1 MTISSTY
8 DVAKLSDY
16 VYYQEGPG
24 IRNHQNTLE
33 GIKFLNIRCFKNGRL
48 DTASMKKVA
57 ESEALGK
64 YKHFLLDAGDYVVSS
79 SGTLGRIAEVYSE
92 DLPVMLNTST
102 IRFRPLDNLFL
113 DRLYLRYFLESEVFQ
128 QQVKSLATGS
138 VQLNYGPSHLAF
150 VEMPLPPIK
159 IQKVIGKVLDS
170 ITRKIDLN
178 NKTSKI
184 LEDIAQTI
192 FKSWFIDF
200 DPVKAKM
207 AGEKPVG
214 MDAAT
219 AALFPDAMEESELGL
234 IPKGWSIA
242 KVKSLTKTLVGGTPS
257 RVRDDFW
264 NGDIP
269 WFNSGKVNEFR
280 IIEASEYITEL
291 GLQKSAAKLLPVG
304 TTVLAITGA
313 TLGQYSRVEISAS
326 GTQNVI
332 GILESDSITNEYI
345 YSFIA
350 SGISRIVAAGTGG
363 AQQHINKDIVDNFE
377 FIFPGKQL
385 VDVFTLTVRSMFQE
399 ISSLTFSSKNLSQLR
414 DALLPR
420 LISGELQI
428 PEEMLAS

>member
-1 MTISSTY
+1 MTFEKVDLGTVCKFFNNSRKPVTRASRVAGEYRYFGAAGIQDYVSEYLFDGDFILVGEDGTVITKDERPVVQQVSGKFWVNNHAHVIQPNEMLDYDYLYFAISSTKVR
-8 DVAKLSDY
+8 DLVTGAVQPKLSMTNLKQLQIHWAEELE
-16 VYYQEGPG
+16 VRRAIGSFL
-24 IRNHQNTLE
+24 RNLDSKIAANNALSNTLE
-33 GIKFLNIRCFKNGRL
+33 
-48 DTASMKKVA
+48 
-57 ESEALGK
+57 E
-64 YKHFLLDAGDYVVSS
+64 
-79 SGTLGRIAEVYSE
+79 
-92 DLPVMLNTST
+92 
-102 IRFRPLDNLFL
+102 
-113 DRLYLRYFLESEVFQ
+113 
-128 QQVKSLATGS
+128 
-138 VQLNYGPSHLAF
+138 
-150 VEMPLPPIK
+150 
-159 IQKVIGKVLDS
+159 
-170 ITRKIDLN
+170 
-178 NKTSKI
+178 
-184 LEDIAQTI
+184 IAQTI

-207 AGEKPVG
+207 AGEKPAG
-214 MDAAT
+214 MDTAT
-219 AALFPDAMEESELGL
+219 AALFPDCMEESEFGS
-234 IPKGWSIA
+234 IPKGWSIS
-242 KVKSLTKTLVGGTPS
+242 KVDSLTKTLVGGTPS
-257 RVRDDFW
+257 RVREDFW

-332 GILESDSITNEYI
+332 GILESDSISNEFI

-377 FIFPGKQL
+377 FVFPGKEL

-399 ISSLTFSSKNLSQLR
+399 ISSLTFNSKNLSQLR

-420 LISGELQI
+420 LISGELPIQ
-428 PEEMLAS
+428 EEMLAS

>member
-1 MTISSTY
+1 MQIKSLKEICSLITKGTTPTSLGMKLNEGNINFIKVECLSEDGNIISSKMQKIDETTHN
-8 DVAKLSDY
+8 KLNRSKL
-16 VYYQEGPG
+16 QEGDILYSIAGSIGRMTVVDSSILPANTNQAVAILRPIKELIDTRYLFYFLKDTKSQKNAKRRIVQSVQTNLSLG
-24 IRNHQNTLE
+24 ELSGLEVAIPSLPMQIAIGNFMNNLDAKIAANNTL
-33 GIKFLNIRCFKNGRL
+33 
-48 DTASMKKVA
+48 S
-57 ESEALGK
+57 
-64 YKHFLLDAGDYVVSS
+64 
-79 SGTLGRIAEVYSE
+79 
-92 DLPVMLNTST
+92 
-102 IRFRPLDNLFL
+102 
-113 DRLYLRYFLESEVFQ
+113 
-128 QQVKSLATGS
+128 
-138 VQLNYGPSHLAF
+138 
-150 VEMPLPPIK
+150 
-159 IQKVIGKVLDS
+159 
-170 ITRKIDLN
+170 
-178 NKTSKI
+178 KT

-207 AGEKPVG
+207 AGEKPAG

-219 AALFPDAMEESELGL
+219 AALFPDTMVESELGS
-234 IPKGWSIA
+234 IPKGWSIS
-242 KVKSLTKTLVGGTPS
+242 KVNSLTKTLVGGTPS
-257 RVRDDFW
+257 RIREDFW
-264 NGDIP
+264 NGHIP

-332 GILESDSITNEYI
+332 GILESDSISNEFI

-377 FIFPGKQL
+377 FIFPGKNL
-385 VDVFTLTVRSMFQE
+385 VDAFTLIVGSMFQQ
-399 ISSLTFSSKNLSQLR
+399 ISALTFSSKNLSQLR

>member
-1 MTISSTY
+1 MEDYDYLYFAISSTKVR
-8 DVAKLSDY
+8 DLVTGAVQPKLSMTNLK
-16 VYYQEGPG
+16 QLQIPW
-24 IRNHQNTLE
+24 
-33 GIKFLNIRCFKNGRL
+33 
-48 DTASMKKVA
+48 
-57 ESEALGK
+57 
-64 YKHFLLDAGDYVVSS
+64 AGDSVTRLTIGSILRS
-79 SGTLGRIAEVYSE
+79 LDEKIAS
-92 DLPVMLNTST
+92 
-102 IRFRPLDNLFL
+102 
-113 DRLYLRYFLESEVFQ
+113 
-128 QQVKSLATGS
+128 
-138 VQLNYGPSHLAF
+138 
-150 VEMPLPPIK
+150 
-159 IQKVIGKVLDS
+159 
-170 ITRKIDLN
+170 N
-178 NKTSKI
+178 NALSQT

-214 MDAAT
+214 VDAAT
-219 AALFPDAMEESELGL
+219 AALFPDSMVESELGPV
-234 IPKGWSIA
+234 PKGWSIS
-242 KVKSLTKTLVGGTPS
+242 KVDSLTKTLVGGTPS

-332 GILESDSITNEYI
+332 GILQSEYISNEFI

-363 AQQHINKDIVDNFE
+363 AQQHINKEIVDNFE
-377 FIFPGKQL
+377 FIYPGKKL
-385 VDVFTLTVRSMFQE
+385 VDVFTLTVESMFQK

-420 LISGELQI
+420 LLSGKLQI

>member
-1 MTISSTY
+1 LDSKI
-8 DVAKLSDY
+8 AANNALS
-16 VYYQEGPG
+16 
-24 IRNHQNTLE
+24 NTLE
-33 GIKFLNIRCFKNGRL
+33 
-48 DTASMKKVA
+48 
-57 ESEALGK
+57 E
-64 YKHFLLDAGDYVVSS
+64 
-79 SGTLGRIAEVYSE
+79 
-92 DLPVMLNTST
+92 
-102 IRFRPLDNLFL
+102 
-113 DRLYLRYFLESEVFQ
+113 
-128 QQVKSLATGS
+128 
-138 VQLNYGPSHLAF
+138 
-150 VEMPLPPIK
+150 
-159 IQKVIGKVLDS
+159 
-170 ITRKIDLN
+170 
-178 NKTSKI
+178 
-184 LEDIAQTI
+184 IAQTI

-207 AGEKPVG
+207 AGEKPAG
-214 MDAAT
+214 MDTAT
-219 AALFPDAMEESELGL
+219 AALFPDCVEESEFGS
-234 IPKGWSIA
+234 IPKGWSIS
-242 KVKSLTKTLVGGTPS
+242 KVDSLTKTLVGGTPS
-257 RVRDDFW
+257 RVREDFW

-332 GILESDSITNEYI
+332 GILESDSISNEFI

-377 FIFPGKQL
+377 FVFPGKEL

-399 ISSLTFSSKNLSQLR
+399 ISSLTFNSKNLSQLR

-420 LISGELQI
+420 LISGELPIQ
-428 PEEMLAS
+428 EEMLAS